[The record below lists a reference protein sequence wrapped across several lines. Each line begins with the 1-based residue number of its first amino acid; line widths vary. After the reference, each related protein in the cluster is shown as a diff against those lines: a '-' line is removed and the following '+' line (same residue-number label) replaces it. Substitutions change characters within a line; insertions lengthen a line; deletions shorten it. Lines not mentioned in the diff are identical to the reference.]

1 MSLLT
6 RVCICLRKV
15 QILGRERFV
24 PNRGFIKWTE
34 TPKSEE
40 EEVYELAEDDT
51 LNEFENRLSGPKAVL
66 LVRDL
71 DETIKI
77 FDLTIKDALD
87 WSCVVE
93 DEQNVKKAIV
103 DLTNHFHKLLT
114 ILDGKDCELVKKKYQ
129 PKIDDA
135 VDAYVRT
142 NCPRRGL
149 EFK

>member
-6 RVCICLRKV
+6 RVCVYLRRV
-15 QILGRERFV
+15 QILGRQRFV
-24 PNRGFIKWTE
+24 PSRGFIKWTE
-34 TPKSEE
+34 TPKVEE
-40 EEVYELAEDDT
+40 EEVYELGEEDT
-51 LNEFENRLSGPKAVL
+51 LNDFENTLSGPKAVL
-66 LVRDL
+66 LVRDF

-87 WSCVVE
+87 WSCVLE
-93 DEQNVKKAIV
+93 DEQNIKKAIV
-103 DLTNHFHKLLT
+103 DLTDHFQKLMT
-114 ILDGKDCELVKKKYQ
+114 ILDEKDRELVKGKYQ
-129 PKIDDA
+129 PKMDDA